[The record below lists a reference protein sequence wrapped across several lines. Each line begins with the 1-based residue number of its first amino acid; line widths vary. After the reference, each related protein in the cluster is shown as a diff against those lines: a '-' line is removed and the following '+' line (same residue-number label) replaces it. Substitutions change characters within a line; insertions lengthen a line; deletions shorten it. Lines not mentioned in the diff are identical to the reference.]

1 MAKALRYR
9 LFGMGKMPD
18 ALKEAAASPDVVLAD
33 EGLVV
38 HNRVASLRM
47 PGARVS
53 GGVRTASGA
62 VVILP
67 GRLLAS
73 IGTYVIVDT
82 GLDDKG
88 EAGGQHV
95 LTLAEDGVRIRFEVA
110 TVLRQGSGTVNV
122 NYKLPL
128 DPSVLARLPAR
139 ELHVTLSHAAEAF
152 LNPWRGSYGGGGRQK
167 APA

>member
-9 LFGMGKMPD
+9 LFGMGKMPHK
-18 ALKEAAASPDVVLAD
+18 LKAAAASPDVVLAD

-38 HNRVASLRM
+38 HNRVQSLQM
-47 PGARVS
+47 PGARVG

-73 IGTYVIVDT
+73 IGPHVVVDT
-82 GLDDKG
+82 GFEEQG
-88 EAGGQHV
+88 EAGGKHL
-95 LTLAEDGVRIRFEVA
+95 LTLADDGMLISFDVA
-110 TVLRQGSGTVNV
+110 SVLSQGSGTVDV
-122 NYKLPL
+122 KYKLPL
-128 DPSVLARLPAR
+128 DSSVLARMPAR

-152 LNPWRGSYGGGGRQK
+152 PAGGGSGGRVSRRVSR
-167 APA
+167 